1 MLRRDTPCY
10 YSTAKFYHGML
21 RFTKAY
27 ITLHQDIKRDQ
38 NATNATSTN
47 SEHGGAPFDAIP
59 AAIVTLFYR

>member
-38 NATNATSTN
+38 NATNAASTT
-47 SEHGGAPFDAIP
+47 
-59 AAIVTLFYR
+59 VKV